1 MNQPLL
7 TLLFGFILGIEHAFE
22 ADHMIAVSTMVTEHK
37 NPFKASLVGT
47 FWGIG
52 HTTTLFIVGIV
63 VLLLKVTIPENVSLS
78 LEMIVGFVL
87 VLLGVKIIREKK
99 ETLHMHTHTH
109 DDTAHTH
116 HHLHTNH
123 NHWHTHY
130 HSFIIGLI
138 HGLAGSGAL
147 MILVLSTINE
157 LFQGVYY
164 ILLFGIGSIIGMTVI
179 SFFVGIP
186 FIYSAKKFPYIEK
199 YLRTIAGILSII
211 FGLSI
216 IYEIGFVE
224 GLVGNLL
231 QAVYTLVVLF

>member
-1 MNQPLL
+1 MNQTLL
-7 TLLFGFILGIEHAFE
+7 TLLLGFFLGIKHAFD
-22 ADHMIAVSTMVTEHK
+22 ADHIIAVSTMVTEHK

-52 HTTTLFIVGIV
+52 HTTTLFIVGII
-63 VLLLKVTIPENVSLS
+63 VLLLKITIPENVSLS

-87 VLLGVKIIREKK
+87 VLLGIKAIREKQ
-99 ETLHMHTHTH
+99 ESLHMHVHTH
-109 DDTAHTH
+109 DQESHVH
-116 HHLHTNH
+116 PHLHSNH
-123 NHWHTHY
+123 NHWHKHY
-130 HSFIIGLI
+130 YSFAIGLI
-138 HGLAGSGAL
+138 HGLAGSGVL

-157 LFQGVYY
+157 IFQGVYY

-199 YLRTIAGILSII
+199 YLRVVAGILSIV

-216 IYEIGFVE
+216 VYEIGFVE
-224 GLVGNLL
+224 GLLWNLL
-231 QAVYTLVVLF
+231 

>member
-1 MNQPLL
+1 MNQTLL
-7 TLLFGFILGIEHAFE
+7 TLFLGFFLGIKHAFD
-22 ADHMIAVSTMVTEHK
+22 ADHIIAVSTMVTEHK

-52 HTTTLFIVGIV
+52 HTTTLFIVGII
-63 VLLLKVTIPENVSLS
+63 VLLLKITIPENVSLS

-87 VLLGVKIIREKK
+87 VLLGIKAIREKQ
-99 ETLHMHTHTH
+99 ESLHMHTHTH
-109 DDTAHTH
+109 DQESHIH
-116 HHLHTNH
+116 PHLHGNH
-123 NHWHTHY
+123 NHWHKHY
-130 HSFIIGLI
+130 HSFTIGLI

-157 LFQGVYY
+157 IFQGVYY

-179 SFFVGIP
+179 SFFVGLP

-199 YLRTIAGILSII
+199 YLRVVAGILSIV

-216 IYEIGFVE
+216 MYEIGFVE
-224 GLVGNLL
+224 GLLGNLL
-231 QAVYTLVVLF
+231 